1 VTPGTIG
8 RVGGSPGVGAMFAA
22 VAGSFSIGWAFV
34 DLIEKE
40 ETAT

>member
-1 VTPGTIG
+1 
-8 RVGGSPGVGAMFAA
+8 MFAA